1 LNVLGGPDPDLV
13 VDNLVGISRN
23 IFSGYWGPRTDDTA
37 RLLGSFIVAAVWQ
50 AATHRARLGQVA
62 RVDAALYVDECQNY
76 LNLPRSFEELL
87 AEARGYRLSLVLAHQ
102 HLAQLPRELRD
113 AVSSNARTKVWFS
126 MSPEDAHALARHVA
140 PEVSEHDLAHLG
152 VYQAAARI
160 VVDGQETPA
169 CTLRTRPPRPPSAAA
184 PRRLQPWPAPP
195 TGGPSSPPQ
204 SGSAWI
210 SPPRRCPST
219 PPSPTTRSAGEPEP
233 APQRR
238 RLPAGLPRV
247 VSGLVSAIV
256 SGVVLSCD
264 PPPDHEPPRRRAWR
278 GVLAEGRQR
287 GERGRSVRMRKE
299 ASPGERR
306 LGAART
312 RGRDDRLYD
321 LAGRLTERDRRI
333 CWLLYDHRVL
343 TTAQVADV
351 GFDSLRKAQER
362 LSILYALEVVDR
374 FRLHS
379 WSGTSPYHLV
389 LGTAGAALI
398 AAERGVTLADLAWH
412 KETATALS
420 TNRQL
425 AHLVGCNGVL
435 TALLRTART
444 RPGCHLDEWWSA
456 RRCAAAWGEI
466 VRPDAYAVWVEHGVR
481 LPFFLE
487 YDTGTEALRR
497 LAGKLDG
504 YARLARAVGHP
515 TWVLFAFPSVGR
527 EAAAR
532 RVLRHPVV
540 PVATAVLGPHT
551 APDGPVWQA
560 IGDQRAAGRLVDLGH
575 VLHAHSRRPSPRHTA
590 GPVLPRPPAGPHCGA
605 TPSGLSRP
613 TPA

>member
-1 LNVLGGPDPDLV
+1 
-13 VDNLVGISRN
+13 
-23 IFSGYWGPRTDDTA
+23 
-37 RLLGSFIVAAVWQ
+37 
-50 AATHRARLGQVA
+50 
-62 RVDAALYVDECQNY
+62 
-76 LNLPRSFEELL
+76 
-87 AEARGYRLSLVLAHQ
+87 
-102 HLAQLPRELRD
+102 
-113 AVSSNARTKVWFS
+113 
-126 MSPEDAHALARHVA
+126 
-140 PEVSEHDLAHLG
+140 
-152 VYQAAARI
+152 
-160 VVDGQETPA
+160 
-169 CTLRTRPPRPPSAAA
+169 
-184 PRRLQPWPAPP
+184 
-195 TGGPSSPPQ
+195 
-204 SGSAWI
+204 
-210 SPPRRCPST
+210 
-219 PPSPTTRSAGEPEP
+219 
-233 APQRR
+233 
-238 RLPAGLPRV
+238 
-247 VSGLVSAIV
+247 
-256 SGVVLSCD
+256 
-264 PPPDHEPPRRRAWR
+264 
-278 GVLAEGRQR
+278 
-287 GERGRSVRMRKE
+287 MRKE

-333 CWLLYDHRVL
+333 CRLLYDHRVL

-374 FRLHS
+374 FCLRS

-497 LAGKLDG
+497 LAAKLDG

-575 VLHAHSRRPSPRHTA
+575 VLQPIAVGLHHGTQPGRCYLGHQQGHIVAQRRQVYLGPRRPERSA
-590 GPVLPRPPAGPHCGA
+590 
-605 TPSGLSRP
+605 SRP
-613 TPA
+613 AHRGVHRARLAEVPTFHGGAIHRGALVGSSFEDCR